1 MLHLPA
7 SLRTALI
14 LPPHWIPVW
23 LPWATVAQLRA
34 RGLRVSD
41 TGSQSRGVSVGNSL
55 SRGDRVRTNQSG
67 TQLAGVRVA
76 YSLSSGNGVRV
87 SDSGSHGEGVNP
99 EELEQMPD
107 DYEEHFIP
115 FDKDVLLQL
124 LLKEMSSTSEEAR
137 TSLRTLCTE
146 AETATVRQYHAV
158 LEHLMGL
165 YEPINPDRDTLPA
178 LNLGEPR
185 QLEQEKA
192 VLRNLNNVMD
202 QANFNELSEK
212 TIQYAM
218 QHHDPV
224 FKSQVSVRLEDYEYI
239 KFWALGLRKGVVPQ
253 EMKQLK
259 SSRLFF
265 RRQVKLPQDRS
276 YCKRVIV
283 AAREREGRLV
293 LRSFKDIPLENLEHL
308 LPSAQPRVG
317 LPGRTSLY
325 LSLAAGGAVLFANL
339 TVLGLYGL
347 RLNFALLLV
356 LFGALMAGR
365 LRRLSRVQR
374 ERAALAHALVLAS
387 RCTSGNGELLAALAR
402 RAQQEQVKE
411 LMLAHAF
418 QLLLLHQH
426 REQGGPSS
434 VTYTDADLAAL
445 LSLRVSEWLRRQS
458 GLAISFRG
466 ARALAHLH
474 ELGRQLRQS

>member
-1 MLHLPA
+1 M
-7 SLRTALI
+7 
-14 LPPHWIPVW
+14 
-23 LPWATVAQLRA
+23 
-34 RGLRVSD
+34 
-41 TGSQSRGVSVGNSL
+41 
-55 SRGDRVRTNQSG
+55 
-67 TQLAGVRVA
+67 
-76 YSLSSGNGVRV
+76 
-87 SDSGSHGEGVNP
+87 
-99 EELEQMPD
+99 
-107 DYEEHFIP
+107 
-115 FDKDVLLQL
+115 
-124 LLKEMSSTSEEAR
+124 
-137 TSLRTLCTE
+137 
-146 AETATVRQYHAV
+146 
-158 LEHLMGL
+158 
-165 YEPINPDRDTLPA
+165 
-178 LNLGEPR
+178 
-185 QLEQEKA
+185 
-192 VLRNLNNVMD
+192 
-202 QANFNELSEK
+202 
-212 TIQYAM
+212 
-218 QHHDPV
+218 
-224 FKSQVSVRLEDYEYI
+224 
-239 KFWALGLRKGVVPQ
+239 
-253 EMKQLK
+253 
-259 SSRLFF
+259 FF
-265 RRQVKLPQDRS
+265 FRS

-308 LPSAQPRVG
+308 LPSAQPRVS

-356 LFGALMAGR
+356 LFGVLMAGR

-374 ERAALAHALVLAS
+374 ERAALAHALVLAG

-402 RAQQEQVKE
+402 RAQQEHVKE

-434 VTYTDADLAAL
+434 ITYTDADLAAL

>member
-1 MLHLPA
+1 MLRFPA

-34 RGLRVSD
+34 RGLRVID
-41 TGSQSRGVSVGNSL
+41 TGSQSRVASVGNTL

-67 TQLAGVRVA
+67 TQLAGVRVG
-76 YSLSSGNGVRV
+76 YSLLSGNRVRV
-87 SDSGSHGEGVNP
+87 GDSASHGEGVNP
-99 EELEQMPD
+99 EEPEQMPD

-137 TSLRTLCTE
+137 TSLRTLCKE
-146 AETATVRQYHAV
+146 AETATVRQYHTV

-192 VLRNLNNVMD
+192 VLRNLSNVMD

-224 FKSQVSVRLEDYEYI
+224 FKSQVNVRLEDYEYM

-253 EMKQLK
+253 EMRQLK

-276 YCKRVIV
+276 YCKRVIM

-308 LPSAQPRVG
+308 LPAAQPRVS

-339 TVLGLYGL
+339 IVLGLYGL

-374 ERAALAHALVLAS
+374 ERAALAHALVLAG

-418 QLLLLHQH
+418 QLLLLHQY
-426 REQGGPSS
+426 REQGSPSS

-466 ARALAHLH
+466 SRALAHLH